1 MRTQFETDIITN
13 ITNDNTLKLNKSDST
28 EMTDLISSFHNKREK
43 AIMMLE
49 ATKDDSNLP
58 YISGSEDQL
67 VINLINKDQWIK
79 DDISLFN
86 GSRKDMLQGSAVAKR
101 IVISIFN
108 KIQDNEFREKIYMA
122 FRELKKN
129 ININALK
136 LNEEIKC
143 DEAIIRNSFYY
154 LLIACET
161 AVDSLL
167 ELSESLVNIFSST
180 NTQLSSIRDISDI
193 TEHNQK
199 VLEDILQ
206 INKEAL
212 DEIVEIEKTKQS
224 YIRWISKGAYKLL
237 KMSLLKDPI
246 LAGCQLGIYSA
257 VVLGT
262 GNYLLGGIVSK
273 TYGKIKNGEV
283 FTKDR
288 EDKKDTDNESD
299 EHNVGKAFKNL
310 FIAIYN
316 YCTK

>member
-1 MRTQFETDIITN
+1 MRTQFETDIIIN

-67 VINLINKDQWIK
+67 VINLVNKDQWIK

-108 KIQDNEFREKIYMA
+108 KIQDNEFREETSEGEKIYMA
-122 FRELKKN
+122 FRELKRN

-167 ELSESLVNIFSST
+167 EFKRIFS
-180 NTQLSSIRDISDI
+180 
-193 TEHNQK
+193 
-199 VLEDILQ
+199 
-206 INKEAL
+206 
-212 DEIVEIEKTKQS
+212 
-224 YIRWISKGAYKLL
+224 
-237 KMSLLKDPI
+237 
-246 LAGCQLGIYSA
+246 
-257 VVLGT
+257 
-262 GNYLLGGIVSK
+262 
-273 TYGKIKNGEV
+273 
-283 FTKDR
+283 
-288 EDKKDTDNESD
+288 
-299 EHNVGKAFKNL
+299 
-310 FIAIYN
+310 
-316 YCTK
+316 